1 MDLKPVI
8 AVPVD
13 ALVPADIGIPFINEG
28 SFLEKLNANNAEDVS
43 ILGLTVEELIA
54 LVEKPHLFGTDVI
67 ALTGLPG
74 ARYDAVWSS
83 YIAPLRRLTLES
95 FKPELKKIMDAL
107 KPTGKDPLGPVSGIK
122 VAMNPGDLPTPRSPR
137 GPSDPE
143 VSTPEND
150 PDNS

>member
-1 MDLKPVI
+1 MELKPVI
-8 AVPVD
+8 AVPAD
-13 ALVPADIGIPFINEG
+13 ALVPADIGIPFIHEG
-28 SFLEKLNANNAEDVS
+28 TFLEKLNANNAAPVA

-95 FKPELKKIMDAL
+95 FGPELKKIMDAL
-107 KPTGKDPLGPVSGIK
+107 TPNKPEMSATSAMR
-122 VAMNPGDLPTPRSPR
+122 VALNPGELPNHRAPKRPVDARNESNPDT
-137 GPSDPE
+137 DPE
-143 VSTPEND
+143 FV
-150 PDNS
+150 